1 MRIRLRLYSGF
12 DYRGRAK
19 NRQRTERRLGIGM
32 LDIRNKKGRIIGSGI
47 LVLLAILFIYSH
59 VKKSLEVYT
68 ESFFAMDTY
77 MTFTVYGN
85 RAEAALQ
92 NAEDKIRELED
103 IWSVTEEQSDV
114 YAINHS
120 GGQPVKVNEETAGL
134 LSFTLDM
141 AAQTGGA
148 LEPTIYPVLRA
159 WGFTAQENRIPS
171 DMEIE
176 ELLECVNY
184 EKIELDDT
192 YVRLDAGSMLDFG
205 AVGKGYAGDEA
216 AQTLRGNGITSALL
230 DIGGNIQAVGAKPD
244 GSSWRV
250 GIKDPFTGGVLGVL
264 EIADMAVVTSGC
276 YERYFIGEDGKRYGH
291 IINPVTGYPV
301 DNGIAS
307 VSVIA
312 KEGKLCDA
320 LSTSLFVMGLE
331 KAQNYWSQHQ
341 DFDMIIIMEDGNI
354 YLTEPIS
361 EQFTLGESYRE
372 AGVTVYII

>member
-1 MRIRLRLYSGF
+1 M
-12 DYRGRAK
+12 
-19 NRQRTERRLGIGM
+19 NIG
-32 LDIRNKKGRIIGSGI
+32 NKKGRIIGSGI
-47 LVLLAILFIYSH
+47 LVLLGILFVYSH
-59 VKKSLEVYT
+59 GKKDLKMYT

-85 RAEAALQ
+85 GAETALQ
-92 NAEDKIRELED
+92 SAEDKIRELEGM
-103 IWSVTEEQSDV
+103 WSVTDEQSDV

-159 WGFTAQENRIPS
+159 WGFTTQENRIPS
-171 DMEIE
+171 DIEIK
-176 ELLECVNY
+176 ELLEYVNY
-184 EKIELDDT
+184 EKIELDDA

-216 AQTLRGNGITSALL
+216 AQILRENGITSALL
-230 DIGGNIQAVGAKPD
+230 DIGGNIQTVGAKTD
-244 GSSWRV
+244 GSNWRV

-291 IINPVTGYPV
+291 IIDPVTGYPV
-301 DNGIAS
+301 NNGIES

-331 KAQNYWSQHQ
+331 SAKNYWSKHRN
-341 DFDMIIIMEDGNI
+341 FDMIVIMEDGSI
-354 YLTEPIS
+354 YITAPIL
-361 EQFTLGESYRE
+361 ERFTLGESYRE
-372 AGVTVYII
+372 AGFTVYTIQ